1 MQECDKL
8 KENAEKIE
16 DLVGL
21 LPALQAFFVLSP
33 YREGSLQISTEVM
46 IFILW

>member
-8 KENAEKIE
+8 KEKADKIE

-21 LPALQAFFVLSP
+21 LPALQVFIVLSP
-33 YREGSLQISTEVM
+33 
-46 IFILW
+46 